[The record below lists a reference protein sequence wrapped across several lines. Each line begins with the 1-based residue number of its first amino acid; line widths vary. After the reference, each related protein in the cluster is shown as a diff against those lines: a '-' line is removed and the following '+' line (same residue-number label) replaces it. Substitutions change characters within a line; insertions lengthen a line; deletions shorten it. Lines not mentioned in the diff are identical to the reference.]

1 MNFLYFLMCAAVGF
15 ALLRYF
21 KWFTDSTGRIGWI
34 EEHAGAG
41 MTYTFWQVMGVASIA
56 FGFYLLFQ

>member
-1 MNFLYFLMCAAVGF
+1 MCAAVGF